1 MFLFLLGYL
10 LYVLEVYFLYFRK
23 YNVIIIVRLNKKIY
37 DVRRFIDVG
46 FDYYD
51 LFFIDGSIFSDNIVR
66 QFIELFEN
74 VEGVIVVYCKG
85 KELKK
90 RWDGGDSYVCF
101 CVDFLKKY
109 LLKIYFKYNRRE
121 IFYFKS
127 LLDGNNL
134 FQF

>member
-66 QFIELFEN
+66 
-74 VEGVIVVYCKG
+74 
-85 KELKK
+85 
-90 RWDGGDSYVCF
+90 
-101 CVDFLKKY
+101 
-109 LLKIYFKYNRRE
+109 
-121 IFYFKS
+121 
-127 LLDGNNL
+127 
-134 FQF
+134 

>member
-1 MFLFLLGYL
+1 MFLFLLGYS

-90 RWDGGDSYVCF
+90 RLDGGDIYVCF

-109 LLKIYFKYNRRE
+109 LLKIYFKYNRRG
-121 IFYFKS
+121 IFRFKS
-127 LLDGNNL
+127 LLDGNDL
-134 FQF
+134 FEL